1 MVGEGDRS
9 GGDSLEPKP
18 DRQVSAND
26 PQEPAQ
32 AEQKISR
39 RVQQFEARLHIG
51 PLPPPDILREYDK
64 IVPGLASTVVET
76 FRQQSEHRRFL
87 EQKMVVDQN
96 DLARSGQRYGFW
108 LSLVVA
114 VGGFALAWR
123 GQVGGYVV
131 LVGLM
136 TALASVFVVGK
147 EISLRDLLKKRGKVD
162 EGLASQ
168 SESPSN
174 VTHEES
180 DE

>member
-1 MVGEGDRS
+1 
-9 GGDSLEPKP
+9 
-18 DRQVSAND
+18 
-26 PQEPAQ
+26 
-32 AEQKISR
+32 
-39 RVQQFEARLHIG
+39 
-51 PLPPPDILREYDK
+51 
-64 IVPGLASTVVET
+64 
-76 FRQQSEHRRFL
+76 
-87 EQKMVVDQN
+87 MVVDQN
-96 DLARSGQRYGFW
+96 DLARYGQRYGFW
-108 LSLVVA
+108 LSLVLA
-114 VGGFALAWR
+114 VGGFVLAWR

-136 TALASVFVVGK
+136 TALAAVFVVGK